1 MTITVTAPDNI
12 TVEFPDGTA
21 GAVIEN
27 VMRQHFGGGAA
38 TQSKASPIT
47 TGGLVSAALDI
58 PVLGPLARKAD
69 AAIRAG
75 AAPYIN
81 KTGIAEELPEASFG
95 ERYSHALSSLEAPLQ
110 KFEAEHPIAAG
121 LANVAGTTAA
131 TLPLAATATG
141 ARLLGLGG
149 RTLGTQMGAGAL
161 SGAGINAADAALRG
175 NDPIAAGAIGGVIG
189 GGVPAVARGVGA
201 AAAPVIS
208 TMRGIV
214 NPGEEAARRVG
225 AAIERDVQAG
235 GAGLTQPNQDRR
247 SLQ

>member
-1 MTITVTAPDNI
+1 MIPQAAGLSRPNKMITVNGPDGV
-12 TVEFPDGTA
+12 TLQFPDSMDGDA
-21 GAVIEN
+21 IGR
-27 VMRQHFGGGAA
+27 VMARHFG
-38 TQSKASPIT
+38 SPEVKAKYEPIT
-47 TGGLVSAALDI
+47 TGGLVSAALDV

-110 KFEAEHPIAAG
+110 KFEQEHPIAAG

-149 RTLGTQMGAGAL
+149 RTLGGQMGAGAL
-161 SGAGINAADAALRG
+161 SGAGINAVDAALRG
-175 NDPIAAGAIGGVIG
+175 NDPGVAGIVGGVI

-201 AAAPVIS
+201 AVAPIAS
-208 TMRGIV
+208 TVRGIV
-214 NPGEEAARRVG
+214 RIPVKLST
-225 AAIERDVQAG
+225 AISG
-235 GAGLTQPNQDRR
+235 
-247 SLQ
+247 